1 MCVCLLCYHCTADD
15 AVVLLCLFS
24 LTLSTVAFQSF
35 FHFSTFLFFISFF
48 YSFLFVDY
56 SWAEIF
62 IFTSALPLTAS
73 LPPLSRLFIKKRG
86 GEKKQIVSACQT
98 FVAFSEYTSS
108 RLLSQSFVSITHK
121 AHIVL
126 DIICQ
131 VRDNFFPIS

>member
-1 MCVCLLCYHCTADD
+1 MCVRVHGLTLHPSHIVNKLSAAVNAEPYTNGSISWIFLCVCLLCYHCTADD

-24 LTLSTVAFQSF
+24 LTLSTDAFQSF

-73 LPPLSRLFIKKRG
+73 AVSSLHQEARGRKKTNSFSVSNFCGLF
-86 GEKKQIVSACQT
+86 
-98 FVAFSEYTSS
+98 
-108 RLLSQSFVSITHK
+108 
-121 AHIVL
+121 
-126 DIICQ
+126 
-131 VRDNFFPIS
+131 